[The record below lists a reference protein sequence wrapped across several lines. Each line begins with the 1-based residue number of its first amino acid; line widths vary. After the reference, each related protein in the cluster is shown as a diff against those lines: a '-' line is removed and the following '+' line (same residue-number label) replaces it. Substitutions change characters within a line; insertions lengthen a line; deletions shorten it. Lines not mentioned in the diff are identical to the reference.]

1 MRLHLSLIGLTCFP
15 LASKI
20 VFTVGAIFPDSAK
33 LDKSICSDFGGFSSS
48 VPSSVSSPPGWGF
61 SLIKGLRKKEAN
73 FYELLTNRIS
83 MKTCDVNDPYVTNR
97 CVDPQAASLNYNDGM
112 CEEAADTKCK
122 GKCERQSNCYWEPVR
137 SNTKRDRRFSGEE
150 RKIAVDYFGFSLNPL
165 AQSYIGDLM
174 IFSYAGLGLG
184 SLCFIGWF
192 IFLIGRFCC
201 CCLWNKLCNCC
212 SPIPR
217 KEYSSP
223 FFQIA
228 LPKTIYFCSFLGV
241 VGGAAILIVGNFL
254 LSRSMDTTMDRI
266 VETPSELKSQI
277 SDAIS
282 PMYSFL
288 NTVEDSLGD
297 LKSIFSQNEATS
309 NEDSSLFSDYFDL
322 YRNTN
327 DSDLSSQIES
337 VTSEYGT
344 SLQKVNDQILSVNE
358 ILNNDTL
365 SLSVKRLSAAIDNT
379 NFAFESSKEELDY
392 VASSLKA
399 AEKLE
404 QDFSTH
410 RNIVMGLFISFSLF
424 TVTFGFL
431 PLHKPHWF
439 CFQRYDFLN
448 PVWIVG
454 SFLGILGFYLSAAT
468 LAAGISNY
476 DACNVAKVAVSNF
489 EPLFGERI
497 ATGMDACFRQ
507 ESLLPAYGINSDLGS
522 LDEMENLVS
531 SFKTSSHDFY
541 YDDQLQELQ
550 KAINSLPSAA
560 LDALND
566 LTSSNTESCPFN
578 DVYTSTTATTPWAGR
593 SDETQWKL
601 SSTDNFGS
609 YLQKD
614 DESNVEYIKRI
625 YSVAG
630 SCEGENVT
638 DCDSPCSNITN
649 LISSE
654 YQNYLETL
662 ETVNSMT
669 SDLGLSCPNE
679 SCPSKKFQGKGR
691 TLTLAAS
698 LKLSKKKYERIES
711 NSTSILNEING
722 KALKLS
728 CSMDCSYIVNQYDLL
743 QEEFCEHVLNN
754 ILLVSGGFWVI
765 SVFLNLSSVL
775 AAILGVRLMKSKR
788 EMVPEEQEHHDDSPS
803 DDATKSKYLQPVNT
817 GVDIPILESKTSE
830 LSELHFDESLGED
843 LNIEFDSLKG
853 EKGPFSSENER
864 GPFSPENEGSPFV
877 LSPVASPDGNTLAL
891 RPTWSDIH

>member
-1 MRLHLSLIGLTCFP
+1 MEH
-15 LASKI
+15 
-20 VFTVGAIFPDSAK
+20 
-33 LDKSICSDFGGFSSS
+33 
-48 VPSSVSSPPGWGF
+48 
-61 SLIKGLRKKEAN
+61 
-73 FYELLTNRIS
+73 
-83 MKTCDVNDPYVTNR
+83 
-97 CVDPQAASLNYNDGM
+97 
-112 CEEAADTKCK
+112 
-122 GKCERQSNCYWEPVR
+122 
-137 SNTKRDRRFSGEE
+137 
-150 RKIAVDYFGFSLNPL
+150 
-165 AQSYIGDLM
+165 
-174 IFSYAGLGLG
+174 
-184 SLCFIGWF
+184 
-192 IFLIGRFCC
+192 
-201 CCLWNKLCNCC
+201 
-212 SPIPR
+212 
-217 KEYSSP
+217 
-223 FFQIA
+223 
-228 LPKTIYFCSFLGV
+228 
-241 VGGAAILIVGNFL
+241 
-254 LSRSMDTTMDRI
+254 I

-288 NTVEDSLGD
+288 KTVEDSLGD
-297 LKSIFSQNEATS
+297 IKTIFSQNEAIS

-322 YRNTN
+322 YENTT
-327 DSDLSSQIES
+327 DSDLSSQIKS

-344 SLQKVNDQILSVNE
+344 SVQKVNDF
-358 ILNNDTL
+358 LNNDTL

-379 NFAFESSKEELDY
+379 NFAFESSKEELDH
-392 VASSLKA
+392 VASSLKD

-404 QDFSTH
+404 QNFSTH

-431 PLHKPHWF
+431 PLHKPHWI

-489 EPLFGERI
+489 EPLFGEQI

-522 LDEMENLVS
+522 LDEMENLVT
-531 SFKTSSHDFY
+531 SFTTSNHDFY

-550 KAINSLPSAA
+550 EAINSLSSAA
-560 LDALND
+560 LDAFNN

-578 DVYTSTTATTPWAGR
+578 DAYTSTTATTPWAGTRR

-601 SSTDNFGS
+601 SSTGNVSS
-609 YLQKD
+609 YLRIG
-614 DESNVEYIKRI
+614 DESNVDYIKRI
-625 YSVAG
+625 YSVAD
-630 SCEGENVT
+630 SCEGEGVT
-638 DCDSPCSNITN
+638 DCNSPCSNITK

-654 YQNYLETL
+654 YQNYIA
-662 ETVNSMT
+662 VNRMT
-669 SDLGLSCPNE
+669 SDLGLSCPKNE
-679 SCPSKKFQGKGR
+679 SCPSKEFQRKGR

-698 LKLSKKKYERIES
+698 LKLSRKKYERIES

-788 EMVPEEQEHHDDSPS
+788 EMVPEEQEQHDDSPR

-853 EKGPFSSENER
+853 EKGPFSSENEI

-877 LSPVASPDGNTLAL
+877 QSPVASPDGNTLAL